1 MTSAFTND
9 GFYPF
14 EGPATTGLELIP
26 LSVRHKLD
34 CAQIKLHLTQWQSL
48 SLVERVWLVQQACT
62 HADEVGR
69 YHARLNAMIKHHHG
83 VLATTHPLQGNEGW
97 RELSCWPQVV
107 VDQCENQCVS
117 LPPLARWQAMTEAD
131 RHALFVLGRSK
142 HSQEEFVAAMRLF
155 FPG

>member
-1 MTSAFTND
+1 MISAFTNH

-34 CAQIKLHLTQWQSL
+34 CAQVKLHLTQWQSL
-48 SLVERVWLVQQACT
+48 SIDERTWLVQQACA
-62 HADEVGR
+62 HDGEVGIYR
-69 YHARLNAMIKHHHG
+69 ARLNDIIERHHG
-83 VLATTHPLQGNEGW
+83 VPATAHPLQGDEAW
-97 RELSCWPQVV
+97 RELSRWPEVV
-107 VDQCENQCVS
+107 VDQCERQSVS

-155 FPG
+155 FP

>member
-1 MTSAFTND
+1 
-9 GFYPF
+9 
-14 EGPATTGLELIP
+14 
-26 LSVRHKLD
+26 
-34 CAQIKLHLTQWQSL
+34 
-48 SLVERVWLVQQACT
+48 
-62 HADEVGR
+62 
-69 YHARLNAMIKHHHG
+69 MIKHHHG